1 MIFKNDFIR
10 NINFF
15 FYKKKHL
22 IIYTVIGFLSLVF
35 ELFLRKLIYKYI
47 SSNELFLHISLI
59 CGILFAFYFNIK
71 LNFNVPKIYLK
82 KSLFYFFTI
91 STVSY
96 LFQYYLKN
104 KIELSN
110 YTFEE
115 ARILISGSFFLIAYF
130 FHTKFSFK
138 ENRRVGV
145 AIYANGYEDINKIY
159 NLIGPYPDFIHVDI
173 VDKSMNDKALDPNL
187 SKLEVV
193 KAYWPSH
200 SIETHIMSKNPIEL
214 LKENILNFSDIIYVH
229 HEIINK
235 NEVIKKIKDKNK
247 IPGLVLHSINEYQ
260 DLESVMSGFEQIL
273 VLSIQKPGLSGQK
286 FHEKSLNLI
295 NRINSVKS
303 RNKITVCV
311 DGGVK
316 SNIIN
321 KFISEKVVSG
331 SEVLNS
337 NHPVRKIMMLQTVSR
352 YEK

>member
-1 MIFKNDFIR
+1 M
-10 NINFF
+10 
-15 FYKKKHL
+15 
-22 IIYTVIGFLSLVF
+22 
-35 ELFLRKLIYKYI
+35 
-47 SSNELFLHISLI
+47 
-59 CGILFAFYFNIK
+59 FAFYFNIK

-82 KSLFYFFTI
+82 KSLFYFFVI
-91 STVSY
+91 STFSY

-110 YTFEE
+110 YSFEE
-115 ARILISGSFFLIAYF
+115 ARIVISGSFFLIAYF

-138 ENRRVGV
+138 ENRKVGV
-145 AIYANGYEDINKIY
+145 AIYANGYEDIKKIY
-159 NLIGPYPDFIHVDI
+159 NSIGPYPDFIHVDI
-173 VDKSMNDKALDPNL
+173 VDKTMNEKASDPNL

-193 KAYWPSH
+193 KAYWPNH

-214 LKENILNFSDIIYVH
+214 LKENIISFSDIIYVH
-229 HEIINK
+229 HEIENK
-235 NEVIKKIKDKNK
+235 NEVIKRIKEKKKIVG
-247 IPGLVLHSINEYQ
+247 IVLHSINKYEN
-260 DLESVMSGFEQIL
+260 LEQTINGFEQIL
-273 VLSIQKPGLSGQK
+273 VLSIQHPGSSGQK
-286 FHEKSLNLI
+286 FNEKSFDLIKRLNAI
-295 NRINSVKS
+295 KF

-337 NHPVRKIMMLQTVSR
+337 DHPIKKIMMLQTLSR